1 MPESC
6 VQRWVLFI
14 SCHCIRKIHYQAVCP
29 LIKLPTEEGRA
40 GKGFSKLFL
49 PVFKWIY
56 IKLWKRSMIF
66 LSLILKPLYESKRK
80 RNVIMWFPF
89 SIKLFL
95 LLFVIPISSLKCDH
109 PLEKKYW
116 ILYQDDYRKE
126 HWSENQRTCCF
137 RTIWGLNTEFFFRS
151 QGVLKTVVF
160 TAALTAY
167 LPLNLETPAEC
178 IIIEYVK
185 NETFRFLFRKL
196 LRLVMSILLQK
207 ALETRSTTSDSCME
221 KAEKMA
227 MRREGGIRLPPSG
240 SLGTTPGRL

>member
-109 PLEKKYW
+109 PLEKK
-116 ILYQDDYRKE
+116 ILDLVSGWLQKRALVRE
-126 HWSENQRTCCF
+126 SENLLFQNHLRFKHGVFLPKPRCF
-137 RTIWGLNTEFFFRS
+137 KKPWS
-151 QGVLKTVVF
+151 
-160 TAALTAY
+160 
-167 LPLNLETPAEC
+167 
-178 IIIEYVK
+178 
-185 NETFRFLFRKL
+185 
-196 LRLVMSILLQK
+196 S
-207 ALETRSTTSDSCME
+207 
-221 KAEKMA
+221 
-227 MRREGGIRLPPSG
+227 RLP
-240 SLGTTPGRL
+240 